1 MPIKGVNL
9 RNRIERACLGFEILL
24 AEVLIGRPDLS
35 HARIQKEFEISQKV
49 IRRVIRQFNIGARE
63 CGPKPGN
70 QLRRAVPPCSE
81 TNELEK
87 STI

>member
-1 MPIKGVNL
+1 M
-9 RNRIERACLGFEILL
+9 ERAYLGFEILL

-35 HARIQKEFEISQKV
+35 HARIQREFGISQKV
-49 IRRVIRQFNIGARE
+49 IRRVIRQFNIGTRE
-63 CGPKPGN
+63 RGPKPGN
-70 QLRRAVPPCSE
+70 QLRRAAPPCSE